1 MSKREIREQQRVYVE
16 RLLESDLS
24 VPEWCKRYG
33 IAKQS
38 MYGWL
43 TTFADTEPELFG
55 GKGNIVDRTKRRW
68 VESTRLNIQASKA
81 LALRPA
87 SSGGVVIIDSLLN
100 ETQPIQ
106 PTSNEMVSRADAISI
121 SLKGASVLIPPGAA
135 LSDVSTVL
143 KAIAQL

>member
-1 MSKREIREQQRVYVE
+1 MSKREIKEQQRVYVE

-55 GKGNIVDRTKRRW
+55 GKQNIVDKTKRRW

-87 SSGGVVIIDSLLN
+87 SSGGVVIIDSLLS
-100 ETQPIQ
+100 EAQLPPSPSTEVK
-106 PTSNEMVSRADAISI
+106 TRADSISV
-121 SLKGASVLIPPGAA
+121 SLKGASVLIPPGTA
-135 LSDVSTVL
+135 LSDVSAVL
-143 KAIAQL
+143 KVIAQL